1 MKEEISI
8 ENDICI
14 LKFKNETTEDFNY
27 KKAINSRFI
36 QFHYLLKGKAVFKFN
51 QGSYKLTL
59 NQETSLLLFNP
70 NKDLPMDLY
79 LTKQSWLI
87 SIIVS
92 VKKFHSLF
100 TQEAHFIPFIN
111 DENKNKKYY
120 ADEAISPSM
129 AVVLN
134 QIMNYNV
141 HNSLMD
147 LYHKAK
153 TYELLCLHFNKS
165 GELDT
170 EQCPFLASEDNID
183 KIKKAKKIIIERL
196 TEPPTLQE
204 LSTMVGLS
212 LQKLKEGFKHIYGE
226 PVFTF
231 LLHYKMELAC
241 TYLSQ
246 DYNVN
251 EVALKIGY
259 STSSHFISA
268 FKKRYGITPN
278 QYKKG

>member
-1 MKEEISI
+1 MKQEITI
-8 ENDICI
+8 EDDICI
-14 LKFKNETTEDFNY
+14 LKFQNETTEDYQFQKPVN
-27 KKAINSRFI
+27 NRFI
-36 QFHYLLKGKAVFKFN
+36 QFHYLLKGKAAFTFN
-51 QGSYKLTL
+51 EGNYSLDLK
-59 NQETSLLLFNP
+59 QETSLLLFNP
-70 NKDLPMDLY
+70 NKDLPIHLH

-87 SIIVS
+87 SIIIS

-100 TQEAHFIPFIN
+100 SQEAHFIPFIS
-111 DENKNKKYY
+111 DENKDKKYY
-120 ADEAISPSM
+120 TDEAISPSM

-165 GELDT
+165 GELDI

-204 LSTMVGLS
+204 LSSMVGLS

-246 DYNVN
+246 NYNVN